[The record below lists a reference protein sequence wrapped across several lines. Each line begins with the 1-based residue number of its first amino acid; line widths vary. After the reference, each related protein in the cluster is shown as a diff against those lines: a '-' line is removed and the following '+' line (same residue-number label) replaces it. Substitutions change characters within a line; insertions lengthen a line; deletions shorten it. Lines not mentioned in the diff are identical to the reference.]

1 MSNEPV
7 QDRTSQTYERLR
19 ELIVQGRLA
28 PGSRVIES
36 DVAGRLGVSRTP
48 IRASLQRLEQEGFII
63 RGGNGQQWRPTV
75 APLMRHDA
83 RELFEMTGHLEGLA
97 ARYACELSDS
107 DHATMVTELQG
118 RNQALLD
125 LAESGG
131 GPDPLR
137 YWPLDEAFHRAYV
150 EAAAGP
156 RLLTLHDTLRPQ
168 VERYGRV
175 YTLMLPDK
183 VETSYREHAVIVDAI
198 EAREPDGAQAA
209 VEANWRGA
217 AIRLGALIE
226 RIGER
231 GSW

>member
-1 MSNEPV
+1 MTSDQS
-7 QDRTSQTYERLR
+7 QDRTTQTYERLR
-19 ELIVQGRLA
+19 QLIVQGRLA

-36 DVAGRLGVSRTP
+36 DVADRLGVSRTP

-75 APLMRHDA
+75 APLTRQDA
-83 RELFEMTGHLEGLA
+83 KELFEMTGQLEGLA
-97 ARYACELSDS
+97 ARYACELPDPE
-107 DHATMVTELQG
+107 HRPMVTELLG
-118 RNQALLD
+118 CNQALLE

-131 GPDPLR
+131 GDPMR

-150 EAAAGP
+150 EAASGP
-156 RLLTLHDTLRPQ
+156 RLLSLHDALRPQ

-175 YTLMLPDK
+175 YTLVLPDK
-183 VETSYREHAVIVDAI
+183 VETSYREHAEIVEAVQDRDPDA
-198 EAREPDGAQAA
+198 AQSA

-217 AIRLGALIE
+217 AVRLGAVIDH
-226 RIGER
+226 IGER